1 MAESQD
7 EIISNF
13 VAITGASTS
22 EAQEQLDAADW
33 DINTAVA
40 EFLQSREDA
49 ADETAAA
56 AAASSSTPAAD
67 PGYTGPRTLDGRP
80 APQSQASASSSS
92 SPRPQQSASQQKRK
106 GLMTFSSLKGGGSS
120 SQPGGG
126 HGHGHDDNDDDDDS
140 DFGDDENP
148 NRGDLFAGG
157 EKSGLAVKDPNMAGH
172 SSQKIMRDIV
182 SKAKQNRSEPGP
194 SSQAPSRFRG
204 SGMTLGGEGTE
215 SRVIPDPA
223 APAAASR
230 PGAAGGAV
238 PGAAAAGE
246 AVERSLHIWNDG
258 FSIDD
263 GPLHRYD
270 DPSNAADLAHIRQ
283 GRAPLHLMNVAYD
296 QPVDVKLIQHEEAWH
311 QLPRI
316 YRPFSG
322 EGRRLGNPT
331 APGETAAFAS
341 ASVAVSTPAAPAA
354 APASNEPTID
364 ESQPTLMIRVQLPDG
379 TRLPARFN
387 TTQTIGDVYDF
398 VQRALP
404 AAQQTRGWVL
414 ATTFPN
420 KDHTDKAVVLGET
433 SEFKRGG
440 AAVVKWT

>member
-7 EIISNF
+7 EIISSF
-13 VAITGASTS
+13 VSLTGASTS
-22 EAQEQLDAADW
+22 EAQQHLDAANW
-33 DINTAVA
+33 DLNTAVA
-40 EFLQSREDA
+40 EFLEPSTDA
-49 ADETAAA
+49 DADADAGAAA
-56 AAASSSTPAAD
+56 EEPA
-67 PGYTGPRTLDGRP
+67 YTGPRTLDGRP
-80 APQSQASASSSS
+80 APQSQSRAPAPS
-92 SPRPQQSASQQKRK
+92 RPQQSASSLQQKKK
-106 GLMTFSSLKGGGSS
+106 GVMTFSSLKSGGGSS
-120 SQPGGG
+120 QPSRGHAHGG
-126 HGHGHDDNDDDDDS
+126 HGHDDDDDDS
-140 DFGDDENP
+140 DFDDDENT

-157 EKSGLAVKDPNMAGH
+157 EKSGLAVKDPSMAGPN
-172 SSQKIMRDIV
+172 SQKIMRDIV
-182 SKAKQNRSEPGP
+182 NKARQGRPEPGP
-194 SSQAPSRFRG
+194 SAEPSRFRG

-215 SRVIPDPA
+215 SRVIPDPTAMPGGRPSASA
-223 APAAASR
+223 ATAEPA
-230 PGAAGGAV
+230 
-238 PGAAAAGE
+238 
-246 AVERSLHIWNDG
+246 ERSLHIWTDG
-258 FSIDD
+258 FSVDD

-283 GRAPLHLMNVAYD
+283 GRAPLHLMNVPYD

-331 APGETAAFAS
+331 APGETAAFSA
-341 ASVAVSTPAAPAA
+341 ASVAAPAVPSTPAA

-364 ESQPTLMIRVQLPDG
+364 ESLPTLMIRVQLPDG

-404 AAQQTRGWVL
+404 AGQQTRGWVL

-433 SEFKRGG
+433 AEFKRGG